1 MIKDKMHKHL
11 NQVYYSMLARCYD
24 EKHWAYKWYGKRGI
38 GVSEEFGNV
47 ASFRNWAIENG
58 AEFGL
63 QLDRIDNNKDYSPE
77 NCRWVTEHKNK
88 RNRSDNVFYKGY
100 ILKDYLKK
108 LSKEHDISFA
118 TLVYRYYQSIKRD
131 DLVVNDDTIDDI
143 LLNYKKYD
151 LRQFSKGVDMSDKI
165 IVRDEKGRIVTY
177 YRS

>member
-118 TLVYRYYQSIKRD
+118 TLVYRYYQSVKRD

>member
-1 MIKDKMHKHL
+1 MIKDKMHRHL

-108 LSKEHDISFA
+108 LSKEHDISFS
-118 TLVYRYYQSIKRD
+118 TLVYRYYQSVKRD

>member
-108 LSKEHDISFA
+108 LSKEHGISFS
-118 TLVYRYYQSIKRD
+118 TLVYRYYQSVKRD

>member
-151 LRQFSKGVDMSDKI
+151 LRQFSKGIDMSDKI

>member
-1 MIKDKMHKHL
+1 MIKDKMHRHL

-63 QLDRIDNNKDYSPE
+63 QLDRIDNDKDYSPE

-118 TLVYRYYQSIKRD
+118 TLVYRYYQSVKRD

>member
-63 QLDRIDNNKDYSPE
+63 QLDRIDNDKDYSPE

-118 TLVYRYYQSIKRD
+118 TLVYRYYQSVKRD